1 MPWKAYPHEITNVA
15 LGLNSDSTT
24 TIFYAP
30 KWDNKYGAVWD
41 SKKLKK
47 ERRMM
52 SLSRPK
58 SKCDRQT
65 RKKLQELVNEETL
78 YKTIQA
84 HPLLKDTD
92 IKLSEIRLVFKAFAD
107 IMLNS
112 VKMNLRVNLPFI
124 GEFYRQKMNGFKGGN
139 VTIMDEPFKKDSKTH
154 IEYRPPKPDYYLL
167 QFEIRKSVKDKFK
180 NDTQDI

>member
-1 MPWKAYPHEITNVA
+1 
-15 LGLNSDSTT
+15 
-24 TIFYAP
+24 
-30 KWDNKYGAVWD
+30 
-41 SKKLKK
+41 
-47 ERRMM
+47 M